1 MAIMYFENSLYLR
14 RKYHELV
21 CEIVITK
28 SACGCEISHKISC
41 EMSHKTHI
49 IVI

>member
-1 MAIMYFENSLYLR
+1 MAIMYFENSLYLKG
-14 RKYHELV
+14 KYHELV
-21 CEIVITK
+21 CEITITK
-28 SACGCEISHKISC
+28 LAYGCEISHKISC